1 MLGTLERHG
10 EARCWSRRAFNTT
23 TPTAAAAAA
32 CPQAEL
38 TAVNEQ
44 MKSSHTMLPPRWGEY
59 TQRKEASNIHLAHVS
74 FQPS

>member
-1 MLGTLERHG
+1 MEKHVAG
-10 EARCWSRRAFNTT
+10 AVVPS
-23 TPTAAAAAA
+23 TPLLLTAAAAA

-59 TQRKEASNIHLAHVS
+59 TQRKEASNIHLAHIS